1 MKRAFAPAPYGV
13 VEKVP
18 PRREGIPSIELFAVG
33 TGLRACP
40 FAGWSQSGQPRK
52 GGQARRPVPTKP
64 PRPSTPREPPCRC
77 SRNRVF
83 QQPLDRGYKKA
94 MCPRRVEGA
103 LLFLTPL
110 SRGGRGGA
118 FMGFPFRGDCLYPF
132 RAFFNNPRTGR
143 SDHAKRLPRGP
154 AGEDERC
161 DGGSHACA
169 RASHISESP
178 ASSGATPRKRP
189 NQSASTW
196 TGTRWA
202 KMSATISRHRS
213 HRQNQNSATT
223 SATSDGSA
231 HRELRRLYIQLQTFG
246 R

>member
-1 MKRAFAPAPYGV
+1 MIRKTERILHTPRLRPQFLRLRLCDKLRKSPFPAAGISANSSEAGSRLRRARERERFMKRAFAPAPYGV

-110 SRGGRGGA
+110 SRGGRGG
-118 FMGFPFRGDCLYPF
+118 CLYGVSLSRGLPLPF
-132 RAFFNNPRTGR
+132 QGLFQQPPYGAFGSCEAPSPR
-143 SDHAKRLPRGP
+143 PR
-154 AGEDERC
+154 R
-161 DGGSHACA
+161 
-169 RASHISESP
+169 
-178 ASSGATPRKRP
+178 
-189 NQSASTW
+189 
-196 TGTRWA
+196 
-202 KMSATISRHRS
+202 
-213 HRQNQNSATT
+213 
-223 SATSDGSA
+223 
-231 HRELRRLYIQLQTFG
+231 
-246 R
+246 